1 MNHVD
6 AERNSGVTFVGND
19 NSDVNHIRGIT
30 KKFQQQYPELADR
43 YNIEVRKLANT
54 EMPNNSDHAPFV
66 YNIDE
71 DESDGKKYGR
81 AVVCYAL
88 DLKNTTHILI
98 IWNGSMKK
106 ASLSLE

>member
-1 MNHVD
+1 ML
-6 AERNSGVTFVGND
+6 ES
-19 NSDVNHIRGIT
+19 

-71 DESDGKKYGR
+71 DESDGKQYGR
-81 AVVCYAL
+81 AVVCYGSGSEEYHTYL
-88 DLKNTTHILI
+88 DNMGRFNEESLAVSGI
-98 IWNGSMKK
+98 IYGSLVYYL
-106 ASLSLE
+106 AYGD